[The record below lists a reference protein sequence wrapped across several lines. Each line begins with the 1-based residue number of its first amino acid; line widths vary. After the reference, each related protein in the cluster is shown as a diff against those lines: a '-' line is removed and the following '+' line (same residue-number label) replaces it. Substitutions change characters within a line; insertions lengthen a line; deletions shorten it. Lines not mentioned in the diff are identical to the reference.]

1 MPSEKSFG
9 RHFRF
14 GSGNFLNV
22 CYRSSGGYGF
32 RIIEVSFPLERKR
45 RHLLRQT
52 SFRQFGYSSIPLF
65 FQAGK
70 QLYAD
75 VLPVGIRFEQFFD
88 LGQGFYLF
96 VFG

>member
-1 MPSEKSFG
+1 MFAAG
-9 RHFRF
+9 Q
-14 GSGNFLNV
+14 V
-22 CYRSSGGYGF
+22 GGYGF

-52 SFRQFGYSSIPLF
+52 SFRQFGWPRQYLV

-75 VLPVGIRFEQFFD
+75 VLPVGIRFEQFLTWDRVFICSFLDNLSAFD
-88 LGQGFYLF
+88 SRM
-96 VFG
+96 